1 MGWRLRLIILIS
13 IVPLTGARAEL
24 DPLVEWM
31 RANPEVVG
39 AAIETAMADP
49 MGTSHRLMTGSI
61 RLAINNPFTQELLR
75 HMAEATA
82 TPPTTSR
89 NGLRAESF
97 SSRKYPKA
105 EPEKRL
111 VPDFDVML
119 TTPPV
124 TPPNSALSLCDWTLN
139 SCRESM
145 SGNAT

>member
-82 TPPTTSR
+82 TPPTTSPT
-89 NGLRAESF
+89 GDGATPDGVTTGEP
-97 SSRKYPKA
+97 SRTGPTSPPS
-105 EPEKRL
+105 EP
-111 VPDFDVML
+111 
-119 TTPPV
+119 
-124 TPPNSALSLCDWTLN
+124 
-139 SCRESM
+139 
-145 SGNAT
+145 